1 VLERRSLVSVRP
13 KLESNACKQEIH
25 RFLKETMSLFSPF
38 KLRGIEFKNRIGV
51 SPMCEYSAKDGH
63 PQPWHLVHLGSRAV
77 GGAGVVFTE
86 ATGVQTIGRISPQDT
101 GIYLDAHVDSWRPIA
116 QFIKGHG
123 AVAGMQ
129 LAHAGRKGSTEVPWR
144 GGKGIAVSEGGWIP
158 VAPSAVA
165 FDDGYILP
173 RELSLAEIDQVVADF
188 VKAAQRA
195 LAAGFQVLEIHAAH
209 GYLLHEFYSPLS
221 NFRKDEYGGSFDNR
235 VRLVL
240 RVARAVR
247 EVVPENLPLFI
258 RISATDW
265 TEGGWNIEQSIE
277 LCRKLKALGLDLVDT
292 SSGGNVPRAKIPVE
306 AGYQVPFAAAIRR
319 DAGIATG
326 AVGMITEPLQAE
338 TIINS
343 GQADMIFLARELLRD
358 PYWPRRAAQ
367 ALGAKIEPPA
377 QYLRAW

>member
-1 VLERRSLVSVRP
+1 
-13 KLESNACKQEIH
+13 
-25 RFLKETMSLFSPF
+25 MSLFSPL
-38 KLRGIEFKNRIGV
+38 KLRGTEFKNRIGV

-63 PQPWHLVHLGSRAV
+63 PQTWHLVHLGSRAV
-77 GGAGVVFTE
+77 GGAAVVIAE
-86 ATGVQTIGRISPQDT
+86 ATGVQEIGRISPQDT

-116 QFIKGHG
+116 QFIKEHG
-123 AVAGMQ
+123 AVAGIQ
-129 LAHAGRKGSTEVPWR
+129 LAHAGRKASTAVPWR

-173 RELSLAEIDQVVADF
+173 KELSIGEIDQVVADF

-221 NFRKDEYGGSFDNR
+221 NFRKDEYGGSFENR
-235 VRLVL
+235 IRLVL
-240 RVARAVR
+240 RVAKAVR
-247 EVVPENLPLFI
+247 EVLPDNLPLFT

-265 TEGGWNIEQSIE
+265 TEHGWDIPQSVE
-277 LCRKLKALGLDLVDT
+277 LCRKLKALGVDLVDA

-306 AGYQVPFAAAIRR
+306 AGYQVPFSEAIRR
-319 DAGIATG
+319 DASIATG
-326 AVGMITEPLQAE
+326 AVGMITEPAQADA
-338 TIINS
+338 IIS
-343 GQADMIFLARELLRD
+343 TGQADMVFLARELLRD

-367 ALGAKIEPPA
+367 VLNVKIEPPV
-377 QYLRAW
+377 QYQRAW

>member
-1 VLERRSLVSVRP
+1 V
-13 KLESNACKQEIH
+13 
-25 RFLKETMSLFSPF
+25 SLFSPL
-38 KLRGIEFKNRIGV
+38 KLRGTEFKNRIGV

-63 PQPWHLVHLGSRAV
+63 PQTWHLVHLGSRAV
-77 GGAGVVFTE
+77 GGAAVVIAE
-86 ATGVQTIGRISPQDT
+86 ATGVQEIGRISPQDT

-116 QFIKGHG
+116 QFIKEHG
-123 AVAGMQ
+123 AVAGIQ
-129 LAHAGRKGSTEVPWR
+129 LAHAGRKASTAVPWR

-173 RELSLAEIDQVVADF
+173 KELSIGEIDQVVADF

-221 NFRKDEYGGSFDNR
+221 NFRKDEYGGSFENR
-235 VRLVL
+235 IRLVL
-240 RVARAVR
+240 RVAKAVR
-247 EVVPENLPLFI
+247 EVLPENLPLFT

-265 TEGGWNIEQSIE
+265 TEHGWDIPQSVE
-277 LCRKLKALGLDLVDT
+277 LCRKLKALGVDLVDA

-306 AGYQVPFAAAIRR
+306 AGYQVPFSEAIRR

-326 AVGMITEPLQAE
+326 AVGMITEPAQADA
-338 TIINS
+338 IIS
-343 GQADMIFLARELLRD
+343 TGQADMVFLARELLRD

-367 ALGAKIEPPA
+367 VLNVKIEPPV
-377 QYLRAW
+377 QYQRAW